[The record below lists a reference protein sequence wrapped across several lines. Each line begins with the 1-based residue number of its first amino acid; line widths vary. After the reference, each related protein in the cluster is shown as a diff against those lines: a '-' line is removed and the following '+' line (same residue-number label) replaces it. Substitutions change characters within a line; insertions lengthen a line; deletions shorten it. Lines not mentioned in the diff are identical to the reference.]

1 MTSESHRLLGEV
13 LKLPSDDRA
22 QIAATLLRSLDE
34 KVAADA
40 AAKWAEV
47 IDRRIAES
55 ENGTVEL
62 LDWDA
67 ARRELDRQLGR
78 DS

>member
-34 KVAADA
+34 QVDADA
-40 AAKWAEV
+40 EAKWAEV

>member
-34 KVAADA
+34 KVDADA
-40 AAKWAEV
+40 EAKWAEV